1 MNQIEKTYVPLTRSS
16 QAGLLGAAGF
26 RQRYHLRH
34 AYMAGAMYKAIA
46 SKELVEKL
54 ARAQLLGSLG
64 TGGCSLEQI
73 ELDIDYLSKKLKGQ
87 YSFAANVLCNLDNPE
102 IEQKTVEILLR
113 YGVSIVEASAFM
125 RVTPALVYY
134 RLSGAHINEQGDLI
148 IPHRII
154 AKISRPEVA
163 QAFMSPAPENIV
175 SDLLNLQLIT
185 SEQALLS
192 TKISMASDLCVEA
205 DSGGH
210 TDQGVLTVLVP
221 TIVRLRDT
229 MQAEYRYVD
238 QIYIGAAGGV
248 GTPEAVA
255 AAFVLG
261 ADFVVTGSINQCT
274 VESGA
279 SDRVKSILQ
288 TLNIQDTTYAPAGD
302 MFEIGAKVQVV
313 RKGLLFA
320 ARANKLYQLY
330 CHYQSLDD
338 IDLIT
343 KQRIEEQYFK
353 RSFDDVWNEVKKY
366 CSNEENSKKKMALIF
381 RWYFSHTSRIAREGI
396 DQQISDYQ
404 IHCGPAMGAFNQWV
418 KGSALEG
425 WQNRHVD
432 DVAELLMLEAEKI
445 LYAVG
450 KYQKAD

>member
-1 MNQIEKTYVPLTRSS
+1 MIETENINTQATSS
-16 QAGLLGAAGF
+16 QTGLLGALGF
-26 RQRYHLRH
+26 KQRYRLRH

-54 ARAQLLGSLG
+54 ACAQLLSSLG

-73 ELDIDYLSKKLKGQ
+73 EQDIIYLSKRLQGQ
-87 YSFAANVLCNLDNPE
+87 YSFAANVICNLDNPE
-102 IEQKTVEILLR
+102 VEQKTVEILLR
-113 YGVSIVEASAFM
+113 HNVSIVEASAFM

-134 RLSGAHINEQGDLI
+134 RLSGVYVSEQGELI
-148 IPHRII
+148 VPHRII

-175 SDLLNLQLIT
+175 NDLLNLRLIT
-185 SEQALLS
+185 PEQARLS
-192 TKISMASDLCVEA
+192 IKISMASDLCVEA

-210 TDQGVLTVLVP
+210 TDQGVLTVLMP
-221 TIVRLRDT
+221 TIARLRDA
-229 MQAEYRYVD
+229 MQAQYHFAD
-238 QIYIGAAGGV
+238 QIHVGAAGGI

-330 CHYQSLDD
+330 CYCQSLDD
-338 IDLIT
+338 IDSIT

-353 RSFDDVWNEVKKY
+353 RSFDDIWNQVKKY
-366 CSNEENSKKKMALIF
+366 GSNEENPKKKMALIF
-381 RWYFSHTSRIAREGI
+381 RWYFSHTSRLAREGI
-396 DQQISDYQ
+396 DQQTGDYQ
-404 IHCGPAMGAFNQWV
+404 IHCGPAIGAFNQWV
-418 KGSALEG
+418 KGSALEN

-432 DVAELLMLEAEKI
+432 NIGEVLMLEAEKM
-445 LYAVG
+445 LHDFL
-450 KYQKAD
+450 KKLTL

>member
-1 MNQIEKTYVPLTRSS
+1 MSQIEKTYAPLTMAS
-16 QAGLLGAAGF
+16 QARLLGAAGF
-26 RQRYHLRH
+26 RRRYHLRH

-64 TGGCSLEQI
+64 TGGCSLEQM
-73 ELDIDYLSKKLKGQ
+73 EFDIDYLSKKLKGHH
-87 YSFAANVLCNLDNPE
+87 SFAANVICNLNNPDF
-102 IEQKTVEILLR
+102 EQKTVEILLR
-113 YGVSIVEASAFM
+113 HEVSIVEASAFM
-125 RVTPALVYY
+125 HVTPALVYY
-134 RLSGAHINEQGDLI
+134 RLSGIHINSEGDLI
-148 IPHRII
+148 VPNRLI
-154 AKISRPEVA
+154 AKVSRPEVA

-175 SDLLNLQLIT
+175 KDLLNLQLIT
-185 SEQALLS
+185 LEQAQLS
-192 TKISMASDLCVEA
+192 SKISMASDLCVEA

-210 TDQGVLTVLVP
+210 TDQGVLTVLMP
-221 TIVRLRDT
+221 TIARLRDAT
-229 MQAEYRYVD
+229 QAAYHYAD
-238 QIYIGAAGGV
+238 YIHVGAAGGI

-255 AAFVLG
+255 AAFILG

-320 ARANKLYQLY
+320 ARANMLYQLY
-330 CHYQSLDD
+330 CHCKSLDD
-338 IDLIT
+338 IDQIT

-353 RSFDDVWNEVKKY
+353 RSFDDIWNEVKKY
-366 CSNEENSKKKMALIF
+366 LTNEENPKKKMALVF
-381 RWYFSHTSRIAREGI
+381 RWYFSHTSRLARAGI
-396 DQQISDYQ
+396 DQQTGDYQ
-404 IHCGPAMGAFNQWV
+404 IHCGPALGAFNQWV
-418 KGSALEG
+418 KGSALEN

-432 DVAELLMLEAEKI
+432 EIAERLMLEAGSI
-445 LYAVG
+445 LCAVR
-450 KYQKAD
+450 KF